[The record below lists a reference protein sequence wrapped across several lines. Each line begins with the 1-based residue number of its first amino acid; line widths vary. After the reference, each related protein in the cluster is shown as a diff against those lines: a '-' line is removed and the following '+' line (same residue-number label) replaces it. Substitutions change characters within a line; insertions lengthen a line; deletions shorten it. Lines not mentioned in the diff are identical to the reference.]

1 MLIIKIF
8 ILLNII
14 CSSSS
19 LAFKNRVYFTNKNP
33 EKDLERITH
42 SQASF
47 ISKKWLEGMII
58 EVKNKEKHDNKLE
71 RLPSKLVE
79 LSEAHVVTSIN
90 QLENYISDHRDINDI
105 YLSWLP
111 RSNKNQKTPLFLI
124 VGKLDT
130 EKKIF
135 TVKQLVQSPK
145 WDPEQ
150 IPSCKLKDALI
161 EYIDKTFQ
169 SSTID
174 LNYLYE
180 HDLRYKLSWATWHL
194 ELEN

>member
-1 MLIIKIF
+1 MLSLRKF
-8 ILLNII
+8 ILLNLIYL
-14 CSSSS
+14 SSSFS
-19 LAFKNRVYFTNKNP
+19 FKKRVYYTNTNP

-58 EVKNKEKHDNKLE
+58 EIKNQEKNDNKLE
-71 RLPSKLVE
+71 RLPRKLVD
-79 LSEAHVVTSIN
+79 LGEAHVVTSIN

-105 YLSWLP
+105 YLSWMP
-111 RSNKNQKTPLFLI
+111 RSIKNQKTPLFLI
-124 VGKLDT
+124 VGELDT
-130 EKKIF
+130 KKKIF

-161 EYIDKTFQ
+161 EYIDKFFQ

-194 ELEN
+194 ELDN